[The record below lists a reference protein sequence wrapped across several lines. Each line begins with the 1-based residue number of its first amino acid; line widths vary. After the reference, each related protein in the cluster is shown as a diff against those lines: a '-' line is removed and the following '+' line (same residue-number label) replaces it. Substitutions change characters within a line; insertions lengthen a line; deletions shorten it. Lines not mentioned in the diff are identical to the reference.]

1 MKKIEIYIDSNWK
14 DILNIEFQKKYFK
27 DLINLLKS
35 ERKIFTIFPKEQDI
49 FNAFHLCPFNKL
61 KVVIIGQDPY
71 HKKGQAHGLSFSV
84 PSNIKSPPSLKNIIK
99 EVNNDLSIASSNHG
113 DLSCWAKQG
122 VLMLNTA
129 LTVRANEAGSHTKI
143 GWENFTNQIIRHI
156 SKKKEN
162 IIFLLWGKF
171 AQQKST
177 LINKKRHYILKAAHP
192 SPFSAYSGFFGCKH
206 FSKTNKILMDH
217 NLSPI
222 NWNV

>member
-177 LINKKRHYILKAAHP
+177 LINTKKHYILKAAHP

-206 FSKTNKILMDH
+206 FSKTNKILMDN

-222 NWNV
+222 NWKV